1 MMGYFLSS
9 LIKLTTEELDKI
21 VLDYQHKF
29 DDSLGSMNADLLIL
43 RTKFTKKESDL
54 CNIPKLK

>member
-9 LIKLTTEELDKI
+9 LIKLTTEELVKI

-29 DDSLGSMNADLLIL
+29 DDSLGSINADLLIL
-43 RTKFTKKESDL
+43 RTKFTKKEV
-54 CNIPKLK
+54 